1 MAKVSV
7 KPTMIGLAGSS
18 GALPTV
24 ERQIARE
31 GLDTSPYAYNSKSL
45 NNMYRMGQLVEQKQ
59 AIEASQEF
67 YRENSPE
74 LPTDK
79 KEKLIE
85 VGRRQDV
92 ATGVNKQ
99 LMILDAQ
106 IEDNKRQRYFGTLR
120 STYYSLASGV
130 ETMLPLARIALQGED
145 TAQAYQFANSLMAY
159 HEPTGAIDNLIQ
171 QAFAN
176 AIPMTA
182 IVGATIATGGA
193 ATAAGLSANAA
204 NILGGAV
211 SFGLIGSQEG
221 GSFYLDLRERGVSKE
236 TATATAV
243 LGGLAIGALEMYTGK
258 ILGATFGK
266 IPIVGKAIGETDR
279 VARFKALRKLGGK
292 TGDLKAVAAS
302 TTGRKVAVNELNDAL
317 KASFGSATTRVGAIL
332 DMARQSGTEAV
343 TGGFEELFQSSIQMA
358 LGQHATELEGLESY
372 MPTNPDGTIDETAVL
387 KQLGEAFAIG
397 MMLEGA
403 MGTAATLR
411 SAKSRIGAAE
421 FMENVKNGLRNTEVF
436 IYHDNEGNRISDKK
450 EISRL
455 NDLYNE
461 SGMTAVLNEEEGTQ
475 HPTDRWATELER
487 QGLTVVETSLLDQNS
502 LDFVSRYALMQSIME
517 ERKAIDKSK
526 VDELPRGQ
534 RRAIW
539 DNAIQDG
546 IGQLVK
552 DPMGSI
558 ILSYGDIALE
568 SYGEGH
574 MSLMVGGRKI
584 NVVLSKNIPEG
595 QNAMWRKGAGEATD
609 IGVTRELWDQMVHAN
624 KDLDSE
630 DFIAIN
636 LNRLS
641 TFPHEVMH
649 AIVKNLPETE
659 RLAALSLIAN
669 DGESI
674 TDSMSLNERM
684 SDDFAMHVAEKTQ
697 TPYQASFMNAM
708 SRAEVAMFGR
718 NARQDSQRRV
728 FHETSL
734 KAIGTSASV
743 PNAVLGPG
751 LIGGIGNYGR
761 KKVAQGIQYA
771 AERVAPA
778 DAPQTTP
785 EPVSEP
791 VPAPAKPESKP
802 VSKTESKIPS
812 PFAFEGKY
820 PQIKETKSWARYAK
834 DGYEVSSQ
842 GDRRFSAL
850 YAKLSDGRTI
860 EEHYQVDVKG
870 YESIKAGKGKSPK
883 DRSKNLYN
891 EYLALWRQWAEENY
905 DLMLDLAKKSYGKTL
920 TDKFASTDVSQAR
933 ALAELLS
940 GSPVENKRAVP
951 TPRKKWIAPD
961 LRNSKAGD
969 AKAVSIINKVMQ
981 RAIEGKG
988 AEPFT
993 QAQADKLAKEINTA
1007 YRKVKTPLLEVVDA
1021 KDIDE
1026 LLKRLDD
1033 PRFAD
1038 VLADIREVFLGST
1051 AEVRAKQQTAERIR
1065 LKGPQDTPGTN
1076 ALEVA
1081 DIAHAEQQKEY
1092 LDTLSSQAQEVK
1104 INIKAPVDKAM
1115 MQIGKQKIVDAEA
1128 YIPLDS
1134 DTYNEAMSI
1143 LLDAMGL
1150 DSKQILDD
1158 AGGFTNSGFVFPDF
1172 TQRAV
1177 YRKMT
1182 DLFGPAWP
1190 LLIHASKLSKE
1201 VSPDNSMHHI
1211 ATLLKT
1217 SFRTLVG
1224 SMTTKHG
1231 GLKNPTIV
1239 AGAQLSD
1246 AWLTVQPFS
1255 ADKIQIGDKK
1265 ESVWITPK
1273 HIVQTF
1279 KAQGLPSDGSFVS
1292 VIELGSDTTKATPDI
1307 TVEELRDQ
1315 VQKAIKADMPFAET
1329 EDFGSDA
1336 AGDVEFSTIEGF
1348 NTLIKMDL
1356 TAEQATREVLRML
1369 TQAWNPYLAQ
1379 GDIWSPTNWVKTKRS
1394 IQKGPK
1400 LGIHHSPQFIL
1411 RHGIN
1416 RKNVRGDLANL
1427 KTSIAYSDLGE
1438 AMASVLAQYNDVL
1451 KHLTGDAQPD
1461 IAIQNT
1467 LAAEPALVVDLL
1479 TAVSK
1484 ELAKIDPVEADNSI
1498 AKNTLEVG
1506 RLISL
1511 VTEGRGTKT
1520 SEAYE
1525 EIERVVEVIRK
1536 ADPSYTALNSYISAA
1551 DASLNKVS
1559 DYMFQD
1565 KNSVSNR
1572 TVAAQNMNKIS
1583 DQMNG
1588 LKDAR
1593 VFRLQLDMWKL
1604 TDKWN
1609 KIFGMDPINKFR
1621 DILGMAYK
1629 GISGKDTPYAKR
1641 QMADQYALAS
1651 GFVLETI
1658 GFPNREEVA
1667 DLLTTSLED
1676 KIADISS
1683 KAVNGKLTIDQ
1694 KFTQQKYAEYI
1705 EAITLANAIIT
1716 SEDPLNIAVKKF
1728 ILEDYRDLADAYWE
1742 NLDMAAVGPGKK
1754 ELFYSPRLFT
1764 RKGVT
1769 SEIDGDNFSFYQ
1781 IVGRMIDRD
1790 RVTLAKHFEEGKL
1803 FLHDSF
1809 LSRFQAAQQQNINAI
1824 SSREFIS
1831 LNVRTGNFKLEST
1844 AGYRLLEAGGSRYS
1858 SWTVVDR
1865 AGKTVTFGIPEYKEA
1880 KRLADKANQGHTV
1893 AYPPVEQEVYAPEK
1907 IASYVNRITRNSA
1920 LRETPFGSAL
1930 MAVNAKLKMLKVA
1943 WGMFHRRAFIWS
1955 AQLAGPAPV
1964 GYDWKD
1970 PGHTFWQKFKKRFDY
1985 IGTRDYGM
1993 EQMKQNAY
2001 PLFAL
2006 AHHGLTTFRRQ
2017 DIGME
2022 NVDYKTPFDKWA
2034 ALQPKNAFTAASR
2047 ATLDRLSWITDQL
2060 QTELFGVLGGSLK
2073 NAVAMRELQ
2082 RALDK
2087 NFEKIAIEKEQ
2098 SRKNGVTS
2106 DHYISYLKTFPDN
2119 PNNAAMAED
2128 WHSDTEIEIYRSVAG
2143 MMNADFGGLHTKRL
2157 GITSGEFDV
2166 ARLMFLG
2173 PDWTLSNF
2181 LTVSKLFKNPSGVSE
2196 GAGAMTSGSTVEQ
2209 QMYFHFWARIV
2220 GRAAAV
2226 TMIINLIMAGFDDE
2240 DSIERYTKALKAGK
2254 FKALMADISP
2264 LMHAVGGDKRMEHY
2278 LNVPGQFLD
2287 PLKWAFDPVRSIVNK
2302 GSSVSKPLVSLI
2314 GGTNYRHQRAS
2325 RISQIGSEGLY
2336 SYKSFRRGPLSPS
2349 EIPAWGIQEMMNIA
2363 PIQFQKLFALLGGEE
2378 NVMSAVLESGLGLDI
2393 KQTYPKG
2400 GTDD

>member
-7 KPTMIGLAGSS
+7 KPTMIGLSGSS
-18 GALPTV
+18 GVLPTV

-31 GLDTSPYAYNSKSL
+31 SLDTSPYAYNSKSL

-59 AIEASQEF
+59 AIEASKD
-67 YRENSPE
+67 YHKENSPD

-79 KEKLIE
+79 KDKLIE
-85 VGRRQDV
+85 VGRRQDFYT
-92 ATGVNKQ
+92 AIDKQ
-99 LMILDAQ
+99 VMILDAQ
-106 IEDNKRQRYFGTLR
+106 IADNKRQRYFGTLR
-120 STYYSLASGV
+120 SAYYSLASGV
-130 ETMLPLARIALQGED
+130 ETMLPLARIAFQGED

-171 QAFAN
+171 QAMAN
-176 AIPMTA
+176 AIPMAA
-182 IVGATIATGGA
+182 IIGATVATGGA
-193 ATAAGLSANAA
+193 ATAAGLSASTA
-204 NILGGAV
+204 NVLGGAV

-221 GSFYLDLRERGVSKE
+221 GSFYLDLRERGISKE

-258 ILGATFGK
+258 LLGATFGK
-266 IPIVGKAIGETDR
+266 IPGAGKLVGEVDR
-279 VARFKALRKLGGK
+279 VARFKALSKLGGK
-292 TGDLKAVAAS
+292 TGDLKAVYRAS
-302 TTGRKVAVNELNDAL
+302 GGKAINVKELNDAL
-317 KASFGSATTRVGAIL
+317 KAAFGSSTGRVGAIL

-343 TGGFEELFQSSIQMA
+343 TGGFEELFQSTVQMV
-358 LGQHATELEGLESY
+358 LGQHATEFEGLESY
-372 MPTNPDGTIDETAVL
+372 LPTNPDGTLDETAIL
-387 KQLGEAFAIG
+387 NQLGEAFAVG

-403 MGTAATLR
+403 MGAAATLR

-436 IYHDNEGNRISDKK
+436 IYHDKEGNRINDPK

-475 HPTDRWATELER
+475 HPTDRWATELEA

-539 DNAIQDG
+539 NNAIQDG
-546 IGQLVK
+546 IGKLVQ

-558 ILSYGDIALE
+558 MLSYGDIALE

-574 MSLMVGGRKI
+574 MSLMVGGRKV
-584 NVVLSKNIPEG
+584 NVVLSKNIPQG

-609 IGVTRELWDQMVHAN
+609 IGVTRELWDQMVHADM
-624 KDLDSE
+624 DLDSE

-659 RLAALSLIAN
+659 RNAALSLVAY

-674 TDSMSLNERM
+674 VDSVPLNERL
-684 SDDFAMHVAEKTQ
+684 SDDFAMHIAEKTQ

-734 KAIGTSASV
+734 KAIGTASTV
-743 PNAVLGPG
+743 PNAALGPG
-751 LIGGIGNYGR
+751 VIGGIGNYGR
-761 KKVAQGIQYA
+761 KKVAEGIQYA
-771 AERVAPA
+771 AERVAPP
-778 DAPQTTP
+778 DAPQTTT
-785 EPVSEP
+785 ETVSEP
-791 VPAPAKPESKP
+791 EAAPAKPESKP
-802 VSKTESKIPS
+802 ASKTESKIPS

-820 PQIKETKSWARYAK
+820 QKPIKSHSMRYNMPA
-834 DGYEVSSQ
+834 SQ
-842 GDRRFSAL
+842 NVTGKNTTTLAL
-850 YAKLSDGRTI
+850 A
-860 EEHYQVDVKG
+860 
-870 YESIKAGKGKSPK
+870 KAGKRTSTTRSYRLGEPGDIITFETDPQQYMITGAYRITSEHLSNQVSLNQLSESEGWTKEAILGRFKNQIKPGAWVTLYKRFRATAKTQTKQPLIKS
-883 DRSKNLYN
+883 
-891 EYLALWRQWAEENY
+891 
-905 DLMLDLAKKSYGKTL
+905 KS
-920 TDKFASTDVSQAR
+920 
-933 ALAELLS
+933 
-940 GSPVENKRAVP
+940 
-951 TPRKKWIAPD
+951 KWIAPD

-993 QAQADKLAKEINTA
+993 QAQANKLAKEINAA
-1007 YRKVKTPLLEVVDA
+1007 YSKVSTPLLEVVDA

-1051 AEVRAKQQTAERIR
+1051 ADVRARKATAERIR
-1065 LKGPQDTPGTN
+1065 TKGPRDLPGQTG
-1076 ALEVA
+1076 LEVA

-1092 LDTLSSQAQEVK
+1092 IESLSTRPEEVK
-1104 INIKAPVDKAM
+1104 INIKAPIDKAM
-1115 MQIGKQKIVDAEA
+1115 SQIGKQKIVDAQA
-1128 YIPLDS
+1128 YIPLDET
-1134 DTYNEAMSI
+1134 TYNEAMSI
-1143 LLDAMGL
+1143 LLDAMGF
-1150 DSKQILDD
+1150 DSNQILRDS
-1158 AGGFTNSGFVFPDF
+1158 GGFTNSGFAFPDF
-1172 TQRAV
+1172 TQRAI
-1177 YRKMT
+1177 YGKMT

-1190 LLIHASKLSKE
+1190 LLIHASKLTKDIA
-1201 VSPDNSMHHI
+1201 PDNSMHQI
-1211 ATLLKT
+1211 ANLLKT
-1217 SFRTLVG
+1217 SFRTFVG
-1224 SMTTKHG
+1224 SMTSKHG
-1231 GLKNPTIV
+1231 TLKNPTIV

-1265 ESVWITPK
+1265 ESVWLTPK
-1273 HIVQTF
+1273 HIVQAF

-1315 VQKAIKADMPFAET
+1315 VQKAIKTDMPFAET
-1329 EDFGSDA
+1329 EDSGSDA
-1336 AGDVEFSTIEGF
+1336 AQVEYSTIEGF
-1348 NTLIKMDL
+1348 NTIIKTEL

-1411 RHGIN
+1411 RHAIN
-1416 RKNVRGDLANL
+1416 RKNVRGDLASL
-1427 KTSIAYSDLGE
+1427 KTAIAYSDLGE
-1438 AMASVLAQYNDVL
+1438 AMASVLAQYKDVL
-1451 KHLTGDAQPD
+1451 DHLEGDTPQD
-1461 IAIQNT
+1461 IAIQDT
-1467 LAAEPALVVDLL
+1467 LAAEPQMVVDLL
-1479 TAVSK
+1479 TAVAD
-1484 ELAKIDPVEADNSI
+1484 ELKKIDPIEADSPI

-1525 EIERVVEVIRK
+1525 EIERVIEVIRK
-1536 ADPSYTALNSYISAA
+1536 ADPEFTALNSFIAA
-1551 DASLNKVS
+1551 GDTSLNKVS

-1565 KNSVSNR
+1565 KNSIANR
-1572 TVAAQNMNKIS
+1572 TVMAQNMNKIS

-1609 KIFGMDPINKFR
+1609 KIFGMNPINKFR
-1621 DILGMAYK
+1621 DILGMVAK
-1629 GISGKDTPYAKR
+1629 GVSGKDTPYAKR
-1641 QMADQYALAS
+1641 QMADQYALAAR
-1651 GFVLETI
+1651 FALENVNQ
-1658 GFPNREEVA
+1658 PENA
-1667 DLLTTSLED
+1667 DILRTSLES
-1676 KIADISS
+1676 KIEALG
-1683 KAVNGKLTIDQ
+1683 KKTKLTIHE
-1694 KFTQQKYAEYI
+1694 KFVQQKYNEYLD
-1705 EAITLANAIIT
+1705 ALMLADNILT
-1716 SEDPLNIAVKKF
+1716 GEDPLNVAVKKF
-1728 ILEDYRDLADAYWE
+1728 IFEDYKDIADAYWE
-1742 NLDMAAVGPGKK
+1742 NLGMEKISTGEKEMFYTPWMFSEPG
-1754 ELFYSPRLFT
+1754 T
-1764 RKGVT
+1764 T
-1769 SEIDGDNFSFYQ
+1769 SQQDGDNYTLYQ
-1781 IVGRMIDRD
+1781 LVGRMIGRK
-1790 RVTLAKHFEEGKL
+1790 RGSLAEHFAEGKL
-1803 FLHDSF
+1803 FLHDSL
-1809 LSRFQAAQQQNINAI
+1809 LSGFMAAQQQNINAI
-1824 SSREFIS
+1824 SSKDFIN
-1831 LNVRTGNFKLEST
+1831 LNVRTGNFKT
-1844 AGYRLLEAGGSRYS
+1844 KPTPGYRLLEAGGSKYTLWS
-1858 SWTVVDR
+1858 VVD
-1865 AGKTVTFGIPEYKEA
+1865 AAGNPIASNIENLNEALSIAKDTKGKTDL
-1880 KRLADKANQGHTV
+1880 KRSAQN
-1893 AYPPVEQEVYAPEK
+1893 VYAPEA

-1930 MAVNAKLKMLKVA
+1930 MATNAKLKMLKVA

-1955 AQLAGPAPV
+1955 SQLAGPAPV
-1964 GYDWKD
+1964 GYDWKN
-1970 PGHTFWQKFKKRFDY
+1970 PNHSFWQKFKKRFDY

-2022 NVDYKTPFDKWA
+2022 NIDYKTVFDKWA

-2082 RALDK
+2082 QAYDK
-2087 NFEKIAIEKEQ
+2087 NFDKIAIEKEQ
-2098 SRKNGVTS
+2098 SRKDGKLS
-2106 DHYISYLKTFPDN
+2106 EHGISYLKTFPDS
-2119 PNNAAMAED
+2119 PNLGNMEID
-2128 WHSDTEIEIYRSVAG
+2128 WHSDTEVEILRSVAG
-2143 MMNADFGGLHTKRL
+2143 EMNADFGGLHLKRL

-2196 GAGAMTSGSTVEQ
+2196 GAGAITSGSTMEQ

-2226 TMIINLIMAGFDDE
+2226 TMIINLVMAGFDDE

-2264 LMHAVGGDKRMEHY
+2264 LMHAIGGDKRVDHY
-2278 LNVPGQFLD
+2278 LNVPGAFMD
-2287 PLKWAFDPVRSIVNK
+2287 PLKWAFDPVRSVINK

-2314 GGTNYRHQRAS
+2314 SGTNYRHQRPS
-2325 RISQIGSEGLY
+2325 RISQIGAEGLY
-2336 SYKSFRRGPLSPS
+2336 SDKSYRRGPPSPS
-2349 EIPAWGIQEMMNIA
+2349 EIPAWGIQEMLNIA

-2378 NVMSAVLESGLGLDI
+2378 NIMSAILESGIGLDI
-2393 KQTYPKG
+2393 NQTYPKG